1 MSIKL
6 ELRKKMIKGKKYYTL
21 TGFTLLGVDD
31 LPSEYFDNVP
41 YAYKTQ
47 GGILELRMSARVS
60 HRYIPGGDYTRVE
73 IDNLIKYLHY
83 AGERLH
89 LINKTV
95 AMENLDWRGNHE
107 IVI

>member
-31 LPSEYFDNVP
+31 LPSEYFDDVP

-47 GGILELRMSARVS
+47 GGILELRVSAKTS
-60 HRYIPGGDYTRVE
+60 YRYLPGCHYTKPE
-73 IDNLIKYLHY
+73 IDSLVGCLKL
-83 AGERLH
+83 AGDRLH
-89 LINKTV
+89 MINKNWNG
-95 AMENLDWRGNHE
+95 EHE